1 MGITGTRVYLSRV
14 DCIESRISNS
24 LKIVN
29 ADATTCM
36 NWKVKTYDVRRIL
49 TCAAKQGLEH
59 EAKEVFKAALARGA
73 ALDERDDLRYI
84 RLKS

>member
-1 MGITGTRVYLSRV
+1 VNWNVKAYAIRMISTR
-14 DCIESRISNS
+14 
-24 LKIVN
+24 
-29 ADATTCM
+29 
-36 NWKVKTYDVRRIL
+36 
-49 TCAAKQGLEH
+49 AAKQALEH